1 MNTKINTTKVFEALA
16 VAFYIAIACMS
27 LFFAVKVA
35 KATPQLACSLAE
47 ISPDF
52 NKESRQKC
60 RQIRRHK
67 L

>member
-1 MNTKINTTKVFEALA
+1 MNISRLLEGLA
-16 VAFYIAIACMS
+16 VAFYIAVACMA

-35 KATPQLACSLAE
+35 KMTPQLACSVAE

-52 NKESRQKC
+52 DSQSRQKC
-60 RQIRRHK
+60 RQIRGHK